1 MFSKGNFEIIK
12 RLDHAI
18 LNLSAKIKPDEAI
31 MKQHRSYAQ
40 EVKEEDELNKNLF
53 LI

>member
-1 MFSKGNFEIIK
+1 MSTERNCKII
-12 RLDHAI
+12 DHVL

-40 EVKEEDELNKNLF
+40 EVKAEEDELNKNIF